1 MRKYKMCAIQVT
13 VGLHDFIRAEDG
25 LRRAR
30 NDRVTRWPDRRP
42 ARVEPSGA
50 DMRIHG
56 IQHAEEYEYDG
67 S

>member
-1 MRKYKMCAIQVT
+1 MRKYKMCASQVT
-13 VGLHDFIRAEDG
+13 AGLHDFACAEDG

-30 NDRVTRWPDRRP
+30 NDRVTRWPDPRP
-42 ARVEPSGA
+42 ARVERSGA
-50 DMRIHG
+50 DMQIHG